1 ITDKTETR
9 VNPSLPFNDWTGT
22 SGPSDIIGVNAYAYD
37 WRTFITASYS
47 QGPWSATLRWRHLPS
62 ISSQAAGT
70 PGNTDRD
77 TKPYDVFNLSGRY
90 NVTESI
96 NLRFG
101 IDNLLDEAPERAFAN
116 D

>member
-1 ITDKTETR
+1 
-9 VNPSLPFNDWTGT
+9 
-22 SGPSDIIGVNAYAYD
+22 NAYAYD

-62 ISSQAAGT
+62 IASQAAGT

-77 TKPYDVFNLSGRY
+77 TKPYDNFNLSGRY
-90 NVTESI
+90 NLSETI

-101 IDNLLDEAPERAFAN
+101 IDNLLDEQPERAFAN
-116 D
+116 DLNSATGVTNTNFYDILGRRYYVGANVTF